1 MGGRGEKEHTPLTQ
15 KVKLYKLKQFMIDQ
29 DHHSTLTDT
38 SSIGYFIACLL
49 ELFRVEKWGDG
60 SLPALMR

>member
-1 MGGRGEKEHTPLTQ
+1 MEVLPAWSESPPALSLLIPTRPSRTR
-15 KVKLYKLKQFMIDQ
+15 
-29 DHHSTLTDT
+29 STLTDT
-38 SSIGYFIACLL
+38 SSIGYFIASLL